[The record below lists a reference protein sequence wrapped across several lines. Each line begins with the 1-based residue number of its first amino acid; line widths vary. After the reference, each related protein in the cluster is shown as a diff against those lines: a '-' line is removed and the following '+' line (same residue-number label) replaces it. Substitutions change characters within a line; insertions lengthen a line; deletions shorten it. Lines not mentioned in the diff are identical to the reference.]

1 MSNTGGARGPRS
13 WRLRAFTPYEGRHA
27 SRMRAIV
34 LGSVTSPITRSW
46 PPQLGHTLR
55 SIPNTLLS
63 RAIQVIGAQG
73 GSVVLSLC
81 AVLARADCLVTMR

>member
-1 MSNTGGARGPRS
+1 MREDARDC
-13 WRLRAFTPYEGRHA
+13 
-27 SRMRAIV
+27 
-34 LGSVTSPITRSW
+34 LGLGDFANHTKLP
-46 PPQLGHTLR
+46 PPQLGHTLILI
-55 SIPNTLLS
+55 SNTRLS